1 MAKKRRTTFAKTQ
14 RERARLEKQA
24 EKRARRQ
31 NRGDEDPEFAGP
43 RPVTE
48 TMPETWPEAVP
59 PPS

>member
-1 MAKKRRTTFAKTQ
+1 MGKKRRTTFEKTQ

-31 NRGDEDPEFAGP
+31 NRTVGEGDSTVVGP

-48 TMPETWPEAVP
+48 TMPETAP
-59 PPS
+59 PAT